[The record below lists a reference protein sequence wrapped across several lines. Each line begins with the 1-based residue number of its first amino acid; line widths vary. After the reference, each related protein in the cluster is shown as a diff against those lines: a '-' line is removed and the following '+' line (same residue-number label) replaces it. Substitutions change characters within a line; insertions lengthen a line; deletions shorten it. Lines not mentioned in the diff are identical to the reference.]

1 MNKRKKSRVLRKNKL
16 VTMIKGKFYTGLP
29 SEMLARSRVVNR
41 QNTNFFWPDETDMVS
56 VADKSKRTPAKVSST
71 APASVTNFNN
81 ESTNSTDI
89 KPKELFRKQ
98 LTSGIEFYDNVNAK
112 TPESRRRRFKKID
125 NVNLNN
131 NDGHFQPE
139 RKKLETFSSK
149 IEFYDFEN
157 ETDVKNR
164 QSSRNGRIEQPV
176 KPMKKEIHINIDE
189 VKQNKKDISDMN
201 KKRISFREA
210 DEKTKGILKRSDDK
224 SSTEKVV
231 VKPLPKRGLLPKNMS
246 KSVENI
252 SKMAKNAVEDDLKT
266 EREPE
271 KLSSIIKEVKQL
283 NLSQERKPAYD
294 RYERNEKDSYY
305 RRSVNDRYDDEQK
318 WNNKDY
324 SRRGGYGDEPDYYHY
339 SERGYRNDAPKSHND
354 RYDDRRGRDREY
366 NDYNRYDRRQPQPRE
381 IYKSRRYDGS
391 PIRDRY
397 TPELRNYERYYERR
411 SPIQRKPSDSYYE
424 KTPRSVRY
432 DEEYST
438 TSSSSNRSP
447 EHLPQHLRTNIV
459 LGTNNVR
466 LQTQR
471 PLSVRDS
478 AVTRVGVGLPDY
490 E

>member
-1 MNKRKKSRVLRKNKL
+1 
-16 VTMIKGKFYTGLP
+16 MIKGKFYTGLP
-29 SEMLARSRVVNR
+29 SEMMARSRVVNR

-56 VADKSKRTPAKVSST
+56 VTDKSKRTPAKVSP
-71 APASVTNFNN
+71 APNVTNFNN
-81 ESTNSTDI
+81 DTSNSPDI

-98 LTSGIEFYDNVNAK
+98 LSSGIEFYDNVNAK

-131 NDGHFQPE
+131 NDGQYQPE
-139 RKKLETFSSK
+139 GKKLETFSSK
-149 IEFYDFEN
+149 IEFYDFEH
-157 ETDVKNR
+157 EKDVKTGQNG
-164 QSSRNGRIEQPV
+164 RNGRIGQPV
-176 KPMKKEIHINIDE
+176 KSMKKEIDINIDE
-189 VKQNKKDISDMN
+189 MEQNKKDIYEMN
-201 KKRISFREA
+201 NKRISFQAE
-210 DEKTKGILKRSDDK
+210 EKTRGILKRSDGK

-231 VKPLPKRGLLPKNMS
+231 VKPLPKRVLLPKNMS

-252 SKMAKNAVEDDLKT
+252 SKMAETAVNDDLKMDK
-266 EREPE
+266 EPE
-271 KLSSIIKEVKQL
+271 KLSSIIREVKQL
-283 NLSQERKPAYD
+283 NLSQERKPSYD
-294 RYERNEKDSYY
+294 RYEKNETDNYY
-305 RRSVNDRYDDEQK
+305 RRSAIDRYNDEPK

-324 SRRGGYGDEPDYYHY
+324 SPRGEYRDEPDYHHY
-339 SERGYRNDAPKSHND
+339 SERRYRNDGLKGPRYDD
-354 RYDDRRGRDREY
+354 RYDDRQVRDREY

-381 IYKSRRYDGS
+381 IHKERSHHYDES
-391 PIRDRY
+391 PIRERN
-397 TPELRNYERYYERR
+397 TGEFRNYERDYERR
-411 SPIQRKPSDSYYE
+411 SPNQRKPFDSYYE
-424 KTPRSVRY
+424 KPPRSVRY

-438 TSSSSNRSP
+438 TTSSSSSNRSP